1 MKSNAQIKIN
11 NSKKMKRKISI
22 LLVFAVISSCFAQKD
37 KTTKTT
43 DISIEKNIMQQ
54 ALNYAD
60 VYTAINSLHKIIALE
75 GAKSTYK
82 DSLAVVYY
90 KSQNYLS
97 SHLVVKELLVSKPD
111 NQQLLEI
118 NAVSLQN
125 LGAAKEAIEAYEK
138 LFALSKN
145 RYHGYELA
153 NLQMSIKRLEEA
165 KLSIEKAFTC
175 AEIEKATLVFPI
187 DNNKK
192 QDVPLNAAMYNLKG
206 IIYYQLQDKVE
217 AGKAFEEALK
227 IMPEFA
233 TATQNNNVLELEK
246 K

>member
-1 MKSNAQIKIN
+1 MWTGLEFGIQYNKLNI
-11 NSKKMKRKISI
+11 MTF
-22 LLVFAVISSCFAQKD
+22 LLVFATVFTLTAQKN
-37 KTTKTT
+37 KSNQTKETV
-43 DISIEKNIMQQ
+43 IEKKVLEQ
-54 ALNYAD
+54 ALKYAD
-60 VYTAINSLHKIIALE
+60 VTTAVNSIHKIIAHE
-75 GAKSTYK
+75 GEKSTYK
-82 DSLAVVYY
+82 DTLAMVYF
-90 KSQNYLS
+90 KAQNYVS
-97 SHLVVKELLVSKPD
+97 SHLVAKELLASKAD

-125 LGAAKEAIEAYEK
+125 LGATKEAIDAYEK

-187 DNNKK
+187 DNTKN

-233 TATQNNNVLELEK
+233 TATQNNNVLAIVTK
-246 K
+246 

>member
-1 MKSNAQIKIN
+1 MKTKIT
-11 NSKKMKRKISI
+11 
-22 LLVFAVISSCFAQKD
+22 LLFVLTIIFTSVAQKN
-37 KTTKTT
+37 KSAQSNETEL
-43 DISIEKNIMQQ
+43 EKKVMKQ
-54 ALNYAD
+54 ALKYAD
-60 VYTAINSLHKIIALE
+60 VSTTISSMHKIIALE
-75 GAKSTYK
+75 GENSTYK
-82 DSLAVVYY
+82 DSLAIVYF

-97 SHLVVKELLVSKPD
+97 SHLVAKELLVSKVD

-125 LGAAKEAIEAYEK
+125 LGATKEAIEAYEK

-145 RYHGYELA
+145 RYYGYELA

-165 KLSIEKAFTC
+165 KISIEKAFTC
-175 AEIEKATLVFPI
+175 ADIEKATLVFPI
-187 DNNKK
+187 DNTKN

-227 IMPEFA
+227 IMPDFA
-233 TATQNNNVLELEK
+233 TATQNNNVLTVDK